1 MVKRMQPSEMTENLI
16 KLNDLEDIIGSMG
29 PRSKKRQEAEVE
41 ANKILEMLP
50 RFIRSHHE
58 RIRKLGRKSVAKVNH
73 WICQSCFISVPVGAR
88 SALARGTD
96 LSVCENCGAYLYMP
110 EGELESSLET
120 QNSKG
125 RKAK

>member
-1 MVKRMQPSEMTENLI
+1 
-16 KLNDLEDIIGSMG
+16 MG
-29 PRSKKRQEAEVE
+29 PRSKKRKEAEVE
-41 ANKILEMLP
+41 ANKILETLP

-58 RIRKLGRKSVAKVNH
+58 RIRKLGRSSVAQVKN
-73 WICQSCFISVPVGAR
+73 WICQSCFISVPVGTR

-96 LSVCENCGAYLYMP
+96 LCVCESCGAYLYMP
-110 EGELESSLET
+110 EGELASSIET